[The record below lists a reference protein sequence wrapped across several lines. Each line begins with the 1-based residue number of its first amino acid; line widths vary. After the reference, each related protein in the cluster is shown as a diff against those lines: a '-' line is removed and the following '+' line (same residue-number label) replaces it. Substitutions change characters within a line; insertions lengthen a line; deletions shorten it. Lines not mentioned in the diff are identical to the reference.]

1 MGGNYMGSD
10 YYIIGTPKNKWI
22 ALFLCIFLGFLGAH
36 KFYAGKVAAG
46 ILYLLFFW
54 TCIPA
59 IIAFIEFIL
68 ALCKTEDSNGNIL
81 V

>member
-1 MGGNYMGSD
+1 MGSD

-36 KFYAGKVAAG
+36 KFYEGKRQLG
-46 ILYLLFFW
+46 CLYLCSFGLFGIGW
-54 TCIPA
+54 ILD
-59 IIAFIEFIL
+59 IIIL
-68 ALCKTEDSNGNIL
+68 LFKSNPYI